1 MMLVLCDSD
10 SFAGFSLNKAVP
22 KKQYCTST
30 DQPGSWISVE
40 EEEKEKRKQTK
51 NYNIRAQELCESR
64 GGRKATLS
72 YNKNLNLFFLL

>member
-40 EEEKEKRKQTK
+40 EEEKEKTITSELRNCVKVVVVVKQHSTAITK
-51 NYNIRAQELCESR
+51 I
-64 GGRKATLS
+64 
-72 YNKNLNLFFLL
+72 

>member
-40 EEEKEKRKQTK
+40 EEEKE

-64 GGRKATLS
+64 GGRKATLNS